1 MEKTIKIFLWQVIEI
16 VSLQH
21 SMSSTSAGS
30 MSVDSTKSVLNIYGE
45 KKSEKVPKNKA
56 CSSWQLF
63 T

>member
-45 KKSEKVPKNKA
+45 KKSQKVPKNKA
-56 CSSWQLF
+56 CPSWQLF